1 MPLSHAQERGQERT
15 QEHSQ
20 QRGQERDHLRFL
32 ACGAV
37 DDGKSTLIGRLMA
50 ETGSI
55 PDDQMANLV
64 HLSQKFGTTGE
75 ALDYALLLDGLEAE
89 REQGITIDV
98 AYRYFGTPKRAFIVA
113 DTPGHEQYTRN
124 MVTGA
129 SNAEFALLLVD
140 AKAGL
145 TRQTLRH
152 SRILSLLG
160 IRRIM
165 LAVNK
170 MDLVNCAQ
178 EPFNAIRDDFLGYI
192 ADLGFEQ
199 IDAIPIVARDGD
211 NIVRRSERMRWYHGP
226 TVLEHLESVP
236 VSRHQRQQAA
246 RFHVQSVVRTA
257 SGGRGYAGYVSSGAF
272 VRGQKIVVA
281 RSGRETTIANI
292 YVFPGDVRTV
302 ETGQA
307 ATIELADQV
316 DVSRGDIFAPGDAVP
331 AVADQFAAH
340 VVWLNDHEMLPGR
353 TYSLRIGTHAVAATI
368 TALKYATDIESGQ
381 HAAVHTL
388 AINDIGFCNLATTE
402 PIAFDPYATN
412 RETGAFILIDR
423 QTGATA
429 GAGMADF
436 PLYRAS
442 NLVKQSYEIDKTFR
456 ASMKGQRPAVVWFTG
471 LPSAGKSTIL
481 NLVEQKLSRRGIHT
495 YALDGDNLRLGLNRD
510 LGFTEADRVENVRRA
525 GEVARLMADAGLVVL
540 CAFVSP
546 FRNERRSVRERQE
559 KGEFIE
565 VFVDTPLELCMQR
578 DPKGLYRKAM
588 AGKAFHVTGIDSPYE
603 APDHPEVHLHTET
616 GTPDAMADQV
626 IAEMARLGVIAR

>member
-1 MPLSHAQERGQERT
+1 MQAPLPR
-15 QEHSQ
+15 
-20 QRGQERDHLRFL
+20 ERDHLRFL

-55 PDDQMANLV
+55 PDDQMANLIN
-64 HLSQKFGTTGE
+64 LSKKFGTTGDN
-75 ALDYALLLDGLEAE
+75 LDYALLLDGLEAE

-98 AYRYFGTPKRAFIVA
+98 AYRYFGTPHRAFIVA

-129 SNAEFALLLVD
+129 SNAEFAMLLVD

-145 TRQTLRH
+145 TKQTLRH

-160 IRRIM
+160 IRRIL

-170 MDLVNCAQ
+170 MDLVDCA
-178 EPFNAIRDDFLGYI
+178 EAPFAAIISDFRKFVSQLSF
-192 ADLGFEQ
+192 DHVE
-199 IDAIPIVARDGD
+199 AIPIVARDGD
-211 NIVRRSERMRWYHGP
+211 NIVQPSQRMPWYKGP
-226 TVLEHLESVP
+226 TVLQHLETVP
-236 VSRHQRQQAA
+236 ISTHQSDAAA
-246 RFHVQSVVRTA
+246 RFHVQSVMRTDT
-257 SGGRGYAGYVSSGAF
+257 GGRGYAGYVSSGAF
-272 VRGQKIVVA
+272 KKGDQITVA
-281 RSGRETTIANI
+281 RSGRKSTISRI
-292 YVFPGDVRTV
+292 YVYPSEVDRV

-316 DVSRGDIFAPGDAVP
+316 DVGRGDIFAPIDTVP
-331 AVADQFAAH
+331 DVADQFAAH
-340 VVWLNDHEMLPGR
+340 VVWLNENPMLPGR
-353 TYSLRIGTHAVAATI
+353 TYTLRIGTHSVAATI
-368 TALKYATDIESGQ
+368 TALKYGTDIETGE
-381 HAAVHTL
+381 HAAVSTL
-388 AINDIGFCNLATTE
+388 AINDIGLCYLATTE
-402 PIAFDPYATN
+402 SIAFDAYAKN
-412 RETGAFILIDR
+412 RETGAFILVDR

-442 NLVKQSYEIDKTFR
+442 NLVKQSYEIDKNYR
-456 ASMKGQRPAVVWFTG
+456 AKMKGQQAAVVWFTG
-471 LPSAGKSTIL
+471 LPSAGKSTVL

-525 GEVARLMADAGLVVL
+525 GEVARLMVDAGLVVL

-546 FRNERRSVRERQE
+546 FRNERQSVRERQD

-565 VFVDTPLELCMQR
+565 VFVDTPLAVCEAR
-578 DPKGLYRKAM
+578 DPKGLYAKAR

-603 APDHPEVHLHTET
+603 PPEHPEIHLRTEA
-616 GTPDAMADQV
+616 GTPDDMAEQV
-626 IAEMARLGVIAR
+626 VADLTRMGIIAR

>member
-1 MPLSHAQERGQERT
+1 MHAPTHR
-15 QEHSQ
+15 
-20 QRGQERDHLRFL
+20 ERDHLRFL

-64 HLSQKFGTTGE
+64 NLSKKFGTTGDN
-75 ALDYALLLDGLEAE
+75 LDYALLLDGLEAE

-129 SNAEFALLLVD
+129 SNAEFAMLLVD

-145 TRQTLRH
+145 TKQTLRH

-160 IRRIM
+160 IRRIL

-170 MDLVNCAQ
+170 MDLIDCA
-178 EPFNAIRDDFLGYI
+178 EAHFAAIVEDFRKFVSQLSF
-192 ADLGFEQ
+192 DHVE
-199 IDAIPIVARDGD
+199 AIPIVARDGD
-211 NIVRRSERMRWYHGP
+211 NIVRPSERMPWYKGP
-226 TVLEHLESVP
+226 TVLQHLETVP
-236 VSRHQRQQAA
+236 ISTHQRAESA
-246 RFHVQSVVRTA
+246 RFHVQSVMRTDT
-257 SGGRGYAGYVSSGAF
+257 GGRGYAGYASSGAF
-272 VRGQKIVVA
+272 KTGDEIVVA
-281 RSGRETTIANI
+281 RSGRKSIISRI
-292 YVFPGDVRTV
+292 YAYPSEIDSI
-302 ETGQA
+302 EAGQA

-316 DVSRGDIFAPGDAVP
+316 DVSRGDIFAPADAVP
-331 AVADQFAAH
+331 EVADQFAAH
-340 VVWLNDHEMLPGR
+340 VVWLNDNPMLPGR
-353 TYSLRIGTHAVAATI
+353 TYSLRIGTHSVAATI
-368 TALKYATDIESGQ
+368 TALKYGTDIETGE
-381 HAAVHTL
+381 HAAVSTL

-402 PIAFDPYATN
+402 AIAFDPYAKN

-429 GAGMADF
+429 GAGMVDF

-442 NLVKQSYEIDKTFR
+442 NLVRQSYEIDKTYR
-456 ASMKGQRPAVVWFTG
+456 AKMKGQRAAMVWFTG
-471 LPSAGKSTIL
+471 LPSAGKSTVL

-525 GEVARLMADAGLVVL
+525 GEVGRLMVDAGLVVL

-546 FRNERRSVRERQE
+546 FRNERRSVRERQDD
-559 KGEFIE
+559 GEFIE
-565 VFVDTPLELCMQR
+565 VFVDTPLAICEAR
-578 DPKGLYRKAM
+578 DPKGLYAKAR

-603 APDHPEVHLHTET
+603 PPEHPEVHLRTET
-616 GTPDAMADQV
+616 GTPDDMAEQV
-626 IAEMARLGVIAR
+626 IAELAKIGVIAR

>member
-1 MPLSHAQERGQERT
+1 MLAPNVS
-15 QEHSQ
+15 
-20 QRGQERDHLRFL
+20 ERDHLRFL

-64 HLSQKFGTTGE
+64 NLSRKFGTTGDN
-75 ALDYALLLDGLEAE
+75 LDYALLLDGLEAE

-145 TRQTLRH
+145 TKQTLRH

-160 IRRIM
+160 IKRIL

-170 MDLVNCAQ
+170 MDLVDCTEA
-178 EPFNAIRDDFLGYI
+178 PFVAIRDEFRKFVAKLAFDHV
-192 ADLGFEQ
+192 E
-199 IDAIPIVARDGD
+199 AIPIVARDGD
-211 NIVRRSERMRWYHGP
+211 NIVKASARMPWYAGP
-226 TVLEHLESVP
+226 TVLQHLETVP
-236 VSRHQRQQAA
+236 VSRHLREQPA
-246 RFHVQSVVRTA
+246 RFHVQQVVRTD
-257 SGGRGYAGYVSSGAF
+257 SGARGYAGYVSSGAF
-272 VRGQKIVVA
+272 NRGDAVTVA
-281 RSGRETTIANI
+281 RSGRTSTISRI
-292 YVFPGDVRTV
+292 YVYPSEIDSV
-302 ETGQA
+302 ESGQA
-307 ATIELADQV
+307 ATLELADQV
-316 DVSRGDIFAPGDAVP
+316 DVGRGDLFAPADARP
-331 AVADQFAAH
+331 EVADQFAAH
-340 VVWLNDHEMLPGR
+340 VVWLNEHPMLPGR
-353 TYSLRIGTHAVAATI
+353 TYSLRIGTHSVAATV
-368 TALKYATDIESGQ
+368 TALKYGTDIETGE
-381 HAAVHTL
+381 HAAIATL
-388 AINDIGFCNLATTE
+388 AINDIGYCNLATTE
-402 PIAFDPYATN
+402 AIAFDAYAKN

-423 QTGATA
+423 ETGATA

-442 NLVKQSYEIDKTFR
+442 NLVQQSYEIDKNFR
-456 ASMKGQRPAVVWFTG
+456 AKMKAQRPGVVWFTG

-495 YALDGDNLRLGLNRD
+495 YALDGDNLRLGLNHD

-546 FRNERRSVRERQE
+546 FRNERRSVRERQGP
-559 KGEFIE
+559 GEFIE
-565 VFVDTPLELCMQR
+565 VFVDTPLAICETR
-578 DPKGLYRKAM
+578 DPKGLYAKAR

-603 APDHPEVHLHTET
+603 PPEHPEVHLHTET
-616 GTPDAMADQV
+616 GTPDQMAEQV
-626 IAEMARLGVIAR
+626 VADLARLGIIAR

>member
-1 MPLSHAQERGQERT
+1 MRAPVS
-15 QEHSQ
+15 
-20 QRGQERDHLRFL
+20 ERDHLRFL

-37 DDGKSTLIGRLMA
+37 DDGKSTLIGRLMV
-50 ETGSI
+50 ETGSV

-64 HLSQKFGTTGE
+64 HLSKKFGTTGDD
-75 ALDYALLLDGLEAE
+75 LDYALLLDGLEAE

-160 IRRIM
+160 IRRV
-165 LAVNK
+165 LLVVNK
-170 MDLVNCAQ
+170 MDLVDCREA
-178 EPFNAIRDDFLGYI
+178 PFNAIRDEYQVFAGQL
-192 ADLGFEQ
+192 AFEHVE
-199 IDAIPIVARDGD
+199 AIPIVARDGE
-211 NIVRRSERMRWYHGP
+211 NIVRRSERMPWYKGP
-226 TVLEHLESVP
+226 TVLQHLETVP
-236 VSRHQRQQAA
+236 ISTHQHEQPA
-246 RFHVQSVVRTA
+246 RFHVQSVVRTQ
-257 SGGRGYAGYVSSGAF
+257 SGGRGYAGYMSSG
-272 VRGQKIVVA
+272 VLNRGDSIIVG
-281 RSGRETTIANI
+281 RSLRPSTIREI
-292 YVFPGDVRTV
+292 YIYPDTVDSV

-316 DVSRGDIFAPGDAVP
+316 DVSRGDILTPVDAAPQ
-331 AVADQFAAH
+331 VADQFSAH
-340 VVWLNDHEMLPGR
+340 LVWLNENPMLPGR
-353 TYSLRIGTHAVAATI
+353 TYSLRIGTHTVAATI
-368 TALKYATDIESGQ
+368 TALKHGTDIETGE
-381 HAAVHTL
+381 HAAVTTL
-388 AINDIGFCNLATTE
+388 NINDIGYCNIATTE
-402 PIAFDPYATN
+402 PIAFDPYITN

-436 PLYRAS
+436 ALYRAS
-442 NLVKQSYEIDKTFR
+442 NLVKQSYEIDKAFR
-456 ASMKGQRPAVVWFTG
+456 AKMKAQRPATVWFTG

-481 NLVEQKLSRRGIHT
+481 NIVEQKLSLRGIHT
-495 YALDGDNLRLGLNRD
+495 YALDGDNMRLGLNRD

-525 GEVARLMADAGLVVL
+525 GEVARLMVDAGLVVL

-546 FRNERRSVRERQE
+546 FRNERQSVRERHE
-559 KGEFIE
+559 PGEFLE
-565 VFVDTPLELCMQR
+565 VFVDTPLAICEER
-578 DPKGLYRKAM
+578 DPKGLYAKAR

-603 APDHPEVHLHTET
+603 PPLEPEIRLHTEQ
-616 GTPDAMADQV
+616 GSPEEMAEQV
-626 IAEMARLGVIAR
+626 IAQMARRGVIAR

>member
-1 MPLSHAQERGQERT
+1 MRSPVT
-15 QEHSQ
+15 
-20 QRGQERDHLRFL
+20 ERDHLRFL

-50 ETGSI
+50 ETGSV
-55 PDDQMANLV
+55 PDDLMANLV
-64 HLSQKFGTTGE
+64 HLSKKFGTTGE
-75 ALDYALLLDGLEAE
+75 DLDYALLLDGLEAE

-160 IRRIM
+160 IRRV
-165 LAVNK
+165 LLVVNK
-170 MDLVNCAQ
+170 LDLVDCREA
-178 EPFNAIRDDFLGYI
+178 PFNAIRDEYQVFAAQLAFDHV
-192 ADLGFEQ
+192 E
-199 IDAIPIVARDGD
+199 AIPVIARDGD
-211 NIVRRSERMRWYHGP
+211 NIVRRSENMPWYAGP
-226 TVLEHLESVP
+226 TVLQHLETVP
-236 VSRHQRQQAA
+236 VSTHQHEQPA
-246 RFHVQSVVRTA
+246 RFHVQSVVRTQ
-257 SGGRGYAGYVSSGAF
+257 SGGRGYAGYVSSGKLD
-272 VRGQKIVVA
+272 RGGSVVVG
-281 RSGRETTIANI
+281 RSRRPSIIKDI
-292 YVFPGDVRTV
+292 YVYPGHVESI

-316 DVSRGDIFAPGDAVP
+316 DVSRGDILAPADAAP
-331 AVADQFAAH
+331 EVADQFAAH
-340 VVWLNDHEMLPGR
+340 LVWLNENPMLPGR
-353 TYSLRIGTHAVAATI
+353 TYSLRIGTHTVAATI
-368 TALKYATDIESGQ
+368 TVLKYKTEIETGEN
-381 HAAVHTL
+381 AAAATL
-388 AINDIGFCNLATTE
+388 AINDIGFCNIATTE
-402 PIAFDPYATN
+402 PIAFDPYAKN

-423 QTGATA
+423 QTGATV

-436 PLYRAS
+436 ALYRAS
-442 NLVKQSYEIDKTFR
+442 NLVRQSYEIDKAFR
-456 ASMKGQRPAVVWFTG
+456 AKMKGQNPATIWFTG

-525 GEVARLMADAGLVVL
+525 GEVARLMVDAGLVVL

-546 FRNERRSVRERQE
+546 FRNERQSVRERHE
-559 KGEFIE
+559 PGEFIE
-565 VFVDTPLELCMQR
+565 VFVDTPLAVCEQR
-578 DPKGLYRKAM
+578 DPKGLYAKAR

-603 APDHPEVHLHTET
+603 PPLEPEIRLRTEA
-616 GTPDAMADQV
+616 GTPDEMAERV
-626 IAEMARLGVIAR
+626 IAELVRRRVLVR

>member
-1 MPLSHAQERGQERT
+1 MRAPVT
-15 QEHSQ
+15 
-20 QRGQERDHLRFL
+20 ERDHLRFL

-50 ETGSI
+50 ETGSV
-55 PDDQMANLV
+55 PDDLMANLV
-64 HLSQKFGTTGE
+64 QLSKKFGTTGE
-75 ALDYALLLDGLEAE
+75 DLDYALLLDGLEAE

-98 AYRYFGTPKRAFIVA
+98 AYRYFGTSKRAFIVA

-160 IRRIM
+160 IRRV
-165 LAVNK
+165 LLVVNK
-170 MDLVNCAQ
+170 MDLVDCREA
-178 EPFNAIRDDFLGYI
+178 PFNAIRDEYQVFTSQL
-192 ADLGFEQ
+192 AFEH
-199 IDAIPIVARDGD
+199 IEAIPVIARDGD
-211 NIVRRSERMRWYHGP
+211 NIVNRSERMPWYKGP
-226 TVLEHLESVP
+226 TVLQHLESVP
-236 VSRHQRQQAA
+236 ISTNQLEQPA
-246 RFHVQSVVRTA
+246 RFHVQSVVRTE
-257 SGGRGYAGYVSSGAF
+257 SGGRGYAGYMSSGLF
-272 VRGQKIVVA
+272 NRGDKVIVG
-281 RSGRETTIANI
+281 RSHRPSTIKEI
-292 YVFPGDVRTV
+292 YIYPDTV
-302 ETGQA
+302 DSVEAGQA

-316 DVSRGDIFAPGDAVP
+316 DVSRGDILAPADAAP
-331 AVADQFAAH
+331 EVADQFAAH
-340 VVWLNDHEMLPGR
+340 LVWLNEHSMMPGR
-353 TYSLRIGTHAVAATI
+353 TYSLRIGTHTVPATV
-368 TALKYATDIESGQ
+368 TALKYATDIETGE
-381 HAAVHTL
+381 HAAVTTL
-388 AINDIGFCNLATTE
+388 SINDIGFCNIATTE
-402 PIAFDPYATN
+402 PIAFDAYSKN

-436 PLYRAS
+436 ALYRAS

-456 ASMKGQRPAVVWFTG
+456 ANMKGQRPATVWFTG

-481 NLVEQKLSRRGIHT
+481 NLVEQKLSRRGVHT

-525 GEVARLMADAGLVVL
+525 GEVARLMCDAGLVVL

-546 FRNERRSVRERQE
+546 FRDERQSVRERHDA
-559 KGEFIE
+559 GEFIE
-565 VFVDTPLELCMQR
+565 VFVDTPLEICEQR
-578 DPKGLYRKAM
+578 DPKGLYAKAR

-603 APDHPEVHLHTET
+603 PPLTPEITLHTAS
-616 GTPDAMADQV
+616 GTPDQMADQV
-626 IAEMARLGVIAR
+626 IAQLVQLGIIAR